1 MHKEDIWDKLKMAI
15 IDGDE
20 KVASDAAQEIVS
32 AGINPIEAIQE
43 GAVKG
48 LDTVGERFQ
57 RLEIFLPELIRA
69 GKAMK
74 ACMAVLTPHISSK
87 QLNEISPGKVVI
99 GTVAGDIHDIGKNI
113 VATMLSSAGFDIYD
127 LGIDV
132 SVKQFIEKAEE
143 VKAKV
148 IALSALMATSAYHQ
162 QEVIRLLEDLGLRK
176 KYYVVIGGGPVTPE
190 WATQI
195 GADGYGR
202 TAVDAK
208 ELVRRL
214 VTGGVPPPL
223 PQPILIG

>member
-1 MHKEDIWDKLKMAI
+1 
-15 IDGDE
+15 
-20 KVASDAAQEIVS
+20 
-32 AGINPIEAIQE
+32 
-43 GAVKG
+43 
-48 LDTVGERFQ
+48 
-57 RLEIFLPELIRA
+57 
-69 GKAMK
+69 
-74 ACMAVLTPHISSK
+74 
-87 QLNEISPGKVVI
+87 
-99 GTVAGDIHDIGKNI
+99 
-113 VATMLSSAGFDIYD
+113 MLSSAGFDIYD